1 MDLGLLTGFVL
12 VVLFVLL
19 GMGLWIAISL
29 LGTALAVF
37 FVATDSPAGSIMAT
51 TIWGGSASWTL
62 TALPL
67 FIWMGEILFR
77 SKLSESMFAGLS
89 PWLNG
94 LPGRLL
100 HVNVVGCGIFAAACG
115 SSAATQ
121 ATVGRISLPELEK
134 RGYDPKMSMGS
145 LMGSGTLGIMIP
157 PSITFIVYG
166 VSAEVSI
173 ARLFAAGV
181 GPGVL
186 LVMLFAGY
194 IVIWSLRNR
203 ARMPPADPPIPFVEK
218 LRRSRHL
225 VPICVL
231 ILLVI
236 GSIYTGVAT
245 PTESAGIGVLGA
257 LGVCAASGSLTRK
270 MFVESVREATRT
282 SCMIAF
288 IVTGSV
294 FLSSA
299 IDFTGL
305 PNWIAGF
312 INSFHLGTAG
322 LLVALTILFVVL
334 GTALDGISI
343 VVLAS
348 SLLLPTVQAAG
359 IDLIWFGVY
368 MVIMVEISMISPPV
382 GINLFVMQL
391 MSGKSL
397 GFVSMAVLPFL
408 LLMIVA
414 VGLLMAFPQIATY
427 LPSRLF

>member
-1 MDLGLLTGFVL
+1 MDPGMLTLFVL
-12 VVLFVLL
+12 FVLFVLL
-19 GMGLWIAISL
+19 GMGLWISIAL
-29 LGTALAVF
+29 LGTGLAVF

-77 SKLSESMFAGLS
+77 SKLSEAMFAGLS
-89 PWLNG
+89 PWLNW

-100 HVNVVGCGIFAAACG
+100 HVNVIGCGIFAAACG

-121 ATVGRISLPELEK
+121 ATVGKISLPELEK
-134 RGYDPKMSMGS
+134 RGYDPRMSMGS

-173 ARLFAAGV
+173 ARLFAAGI
-181 GPGVL
+181 GPGIL
-186 LVMLFAGY
+186 LILLFTTY
-194 IVIWSLRNR
+194 IVFWSLRNR
-203 ARMPPADPPIPFVEK
+203 ARMPPADPPMPLMEK

-225 VPICVL
+225 IPIVL
-231 ILLVI
+231 LIVLVI
-236 GSIYTGVAT
+236 GSIYAGVAT
-245 PTESAGIGVLGA
+245 PTESAAIGVLGA
-257 LGVCAASGSLTRK
+257 LGVCAVSGALTRR
-270 MFVESVREATRT
+270 MFVDSVREATRT

-288 IVTGSV
+288 IVIGSV

-305 PNWIAGF
+305 PVWIAKF
-312 INSFHLGTAG
+312 INSFHLGAAG
-322 LLVALTILFVVL
+322 LLVALTILFVIL

-348 SLLLPTVQAAG
+348 SLLMPTVQAAG
-359 IDLIWFGVY
+359 IDLVWFGVY

-391 MSGKSL
+391 MSGRSL
-397 GFVSMAVLPFL
+397 GFVSLAVLPFL
-408 LLMIVA
+408 SLMIVA

>member
-1 MDLGLLTGFVL
+1 MDLGVLTGFVL